1 MKSFKKRFRRIK
13 KLPAWFFFFPSI
25 LLKSMCFCLFRHRIV
40 DPLNLIETTT
50 GCVSVTWHNRLLYFP
65 AIFPKIARHRTV
77 AVVSASR
84 DGQYVS
90 DLISFFGIKAMRG
103 SSRKGGANAL
113 LGATRALQDGFN
125 VSFTPD
131 GPRGPKYTMS
141 RGPVYLASAHGTK
154 IIPVSINASRYWSV
168 KSWDN
173 FQIPKPFCTL
183 TLVVG
188 TPVAVP
194 VGLDEKGIEEW
205 RLKVQSALMEIT
217 VD

>member
-1 MKSFKKRFRRIK
+1 MKSLKERFRKIQK
-13 KLPAWFFFFPSI
+13 MPTWLFFFPYII
-25 LLKSMCFCLFRHRIV
+25 LKGCCFLFFRHRIV
-40 DPLNLIETTT
+40 DPLNLIENGR

-65 AIFPKIARHRTV
+65 AIFPKKARIRTV

-90 DLISFFGIKAMRG
+90 DLIGFFGIKAMRG
-103 SSRKGGANAL
+103 SSKKRGANAL
-113 LGATRALQDGFN
+113 LGATRALENGFN

-141 RGPVYLASAHGTK
+141 RGPIHLASTHGAK
-154 IIPVSINASRYWSV
+154 IVPISVNASRYWAI

-173 FQIPKPFCTL
+173 FQIPKPFSTL
-183 TLVVG
+183 TLVLG
-188 TPVAVP
+188 EPLEIPPDLDDA
-194 VGLDEKGIEEW
+194 GLEEW
-205 RLKVQSALMEIT
+205 RLKVQQALMDIT

>member
-1 MKSFKKRFRRIK
+1 MKSIKKRFRRIQ
-13 KLPAWFFFFPSI
+13 KLPTWFFFFPSFI
-25 LLKSMCFCLFRHRIV
+25 LKCVCAIFFRRKIS
-40 DPLNLIETTT
+40 DPHNLIETAA
-50 GCVSVTWHNRLLYFP
+50 GCVTVTWHNRLLFFP
-65 AIFPKIARHRTV
+65 AVFPQKARIRTV

-103 SSRKGGANAL
+103 SSKKGGANAL

-141 RGPVYLASAHGTK
+141 RGPIYLASAHTTR
-154 IIPVSINASRYWSV
+154 IIPISINASRYWSI

-173 FQIPKPFCTL
+173 FQIPKPFSTL
-183 TLVVG
+183 TLVIG
-188 TPVAVP
+188 TPIEIPAN
-194 VGLDEKGIEEW
+194 LDAGGIEEW
-205 RLKVQSALMEIT
+205 RLKVQNALMEIT
-217 VD
+217 AD